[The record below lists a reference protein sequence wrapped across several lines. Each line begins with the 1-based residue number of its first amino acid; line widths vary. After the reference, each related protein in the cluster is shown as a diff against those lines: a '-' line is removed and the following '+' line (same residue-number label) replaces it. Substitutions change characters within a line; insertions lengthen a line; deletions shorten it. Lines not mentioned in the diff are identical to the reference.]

1 MGQSRMAIDCCA
13 RRTRMLR
20 ASLNLP
26 GTVPTCHILRVAEL
40 ASGCVASS
48 ESSEIDSIRKR
59 SLLLRLLRPPTASH
73 NRTQLL
79 FSPSVNDSPP
89 EKEFLCFWLIAG
101 TNTLNYCAIATEIM
115 LIPYWKYLQLIPA
128 EELRVSHTRNRV
140 R

>member
-1 MGQSRMAIDCCA
+1 MDCCA
-13 RRTRMLR
+13 RRTRMLK
-20 ASLNLP
+20 ASLNFP
-26 GTVPTCHILRVAEL
+26 GTVPTCHILHEEL

-59 SLLLRLLRPPTASH
+59 SLLLRLLRRPTASH
-73 NRTQLL
+73 NHSQLL

-128 EELRVSHTRNRV
+128 EVLRVSHTRNRV